1 MDILIKAC
9 KRLLIEEP
17 FYGLFLL
24 NFQKIVV
31 DDDHQIKTAAVA
43 AQGLNLVLYV
53 NKNFFHELNQDEQIS
68 VLKHE
73 VSHVAFFHLTNYFDA
88 PIHHNMN
95 IAQDVEINQNIKN
108 LPDGCVTLDSLSK
121 KLEKK
126 LEKHKGSWYYYK
138 EIDKFRQEHP
148 ELCSPSG
155 ECGNDFKEIDDH
167 SQWPSEKLSEV
178 EKKLLEN
185 QIKNK
190 LKDTAEQVKKQQG
203 IIPGEFS
210 EILERIKDK
219 PPIFNWR
226 QYFRRLV
233 GNSITSDIILT
244 RMKPSKRFPDARGI
258 RFKRKPKILVG
269 VDTSGSI
276 NTKDLID
283 FFVEIHHMWKSGVSV
298 TVAECDTQIN
308 KVFEYKGQQNIEIN
322 GRGGTILTPIIDYYK
337 SHRDFSVCILFTDGY
352 CETTMPICNNLIWVI
367 TSNGNKSKTFSPG
380 KIILIP

>member
-9 KRLLIEEP
+9 KRLLIEQP

-31 DDDHQIKTAAVA
+31 GDDHPVKTAAVA

-53 NKNFFHELNQDEQIS
+53 NRDFFHGLTKDEQVA
-68 VLKHE
+68 VLVHE
-73 VSHVAFFHLTNYFDA
+73 CLHVAFFHLTDDFKA

-95 IAQDVEINQNIKN
+95 ISMDAEINQVIKN
-108 LPDGCVTLDSLSK
+108 LPEHCVTLEGLSKFIGK
-121 KLEKK
+121 KLEP
-126 LEKHKGSWYYYK
+126 HKGSWYYYN

-148 ELCSPSG
+148 ELCSHSG
-155 ECGNDFKEIDDH
+155 ECGGDFKDIDDH
-167 SQWPSEKLSEV
+167 SQWPADKLSEA

-185 QIKNK
+185 QIKNR
-190 LKDTAEQVKKQQG
+190 LKDTAEQVKKQKG
-203 IIPGEFS
+203 NIPGELS

-276 NTKDLID
+276 NTKDLAD
-283 FFVEIHHMWKSGVSV
+283 FFSEIHYMWKSGVSV

-308 KVFEYKGQQNIEIN
+308 KIFEYKGQQDIEIN
-322 GRGGTILTPIIDYYK
+322 GRGGTILQPIIEYYK
-337 SHRDFSVCILFTDGY
+337 SHRDFSVCVLFTDGY
-352 CETTMPICNNLIWVI
+352 CETTMPLCNNLIWVI
-367 TSNGNKSKTFSPG
+367 TSNGNKSQKFTPG
-380 KIILIP
+380 KTILIP